1 MASRSP
7 RNPSLSPTVG
17 PFHSLRRGEPL
28 ACPLLTA
35 GIPAGF
41 PSPADDY
48 VEQWLDLNDY
58 LVLHPAA
65 TFFTRVSGNSMTDV
79 GIHDGDVLVIDRAI
93 EPKDGQIVIAAVDGE
108 YTVKRIR
115 RTRHRLYLVAENPDY
130 PALEIHSHHQF
141 EVWGV
146 VTYVIHPL

>member
-1 MASRSP
+1 MASR
-7 RNPSLSPTVG
+7 LQVG
-17 PFHSLRRGEPL
+17 PLHRFKPGETL
-28 ACPLLTA
+28 ACPLFIA
-35 GIPAGF
+35 KVPAGF

-48 VEQWLDLNDY
+48 IEQWLDLNDY

-65 TFFTRVSGNSMTDV
+65 TFFARVSGDSMNDV

-93 EPKDGQIVIAAVDGE
+93 EPRDGQIVIALLDGE

-115 RTRHRLYLVAENPDY
+115 RIKNRLYLVAENADY